1 MKTTERRRAGK
12 GAARPGLWGM
22 LGLAGWLA
30 LAAGCAQLKPGIAP
44 PGDGP
49 RQAAAAT
56 PAAPARAGLEIAV
69 LRQRRYALHT
79 VRWAEE
85 RLGAIALWYTG
96 KADNWKALARATP
109 NLRGRAPAPGDTV
122 FIPEELLRRRDAL
135 PRSFV
140 LQARSARPAAGAAN
154 PAAPPPPGAA
164 AAPETDPPGDSDDFP
179 VRPFGPRVYPGDPA
193 P

>member
-1 MKTTERRRAGK
+1 
-12 GAARPGLWGM
+12 M

-44 PGDGP
+44 PGDGS

-85 RLGAIALWYTG
+85 SLGAIALWYTG
-96 KADNWKALARATP
+96 KADHWKALARVTP
-109 NLRGRAPAPGDTV
+109 NLRGRALTPGDTV

-140 LQARSARPAAGAAN
+140 LQARSTRPAAGAAD
-154 PAAPPPPGAA
+154 PAAPPPPGAPAPPPGA
-164 AAPETDPPGDSDDFP
+164 APTPETDPPGDSDDFP